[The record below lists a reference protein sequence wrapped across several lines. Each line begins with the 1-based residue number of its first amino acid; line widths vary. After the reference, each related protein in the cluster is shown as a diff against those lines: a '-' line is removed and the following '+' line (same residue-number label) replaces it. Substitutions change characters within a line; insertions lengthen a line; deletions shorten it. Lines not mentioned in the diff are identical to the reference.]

1 MFKVYSASAGSGKTY
16 NLVLDFLY
24 YCFRPYLN
32 RFKNLEDPNNF
43 ECTTCLNYQNI
54 LAITFTNNAAAEM
67 KSRIV
72 SKLYEIAFQSEEDQK
87 QSGDFKNLYEKCFE
101 DDKLYWNVA
110 PIFFKKCSQAL
121 LHDILFDYSRFTIT
135 TIDSFVQR
143 IIRSSAVALG
153 LTTNYDVQIQLS
165 DFYKGAINLYVSDLS
180 KSNGQLKIVA
190 DEILQSLEETGKAN
204 VTDFLESSLRII
216 YGNAEKSYPFM
227 QISGNTED
235 IVKDVY
241 EWRSTYYKLKKDYHQ
256 TMAARLTPI
265 SKKAAAAFADAGSY
279 GINPQKKVSDFFQNL
294 PNSEDHWLNLNGNNN
309 KGLEHSK
316 VSKELKPD
324 SVFKATKKHA
334 DLVDVFAQ
342 QIIALKEE
350 AKKIVYEFAEEFFT
364 YKALSQNSNKLLVLA
379 TLRDK
384 MNVLKEQSSSFFLSE
399 SNTLIY
405 SEIMN
410 NYGADGLFEKV
421 SYFKNF
427 FLDEFQDTSKMQW
440 EDLKPL
446 LLNALSSS
454 SANDGNITLFGDVK
468 QSIYRF
474 RNGDVK
480 LFYNLI
486 DYNRLKNTEHS
497 LSLLLK
503 ENDYFDKNLDTNWRS
518 LPTIVNFNNNLF
530 KFFSDTLELDNYYK
544 DVLQKVPVKSKGNDF
559 QNSLPD
565 YSQGLVKIVIADQ
578 ESPKDILDYWP
589 DVDPDFANIVVP
601 DLPVEFLETL
611 IAVVDAQKRGYEFSD
626 IMILSSS
633 NDTCAQVA
641 NMLMAAQ
648 FPVVTA
654 ESLKISDN
662 PAVNLIIST
671 LYYYQNPN
679 DNIRQATILNYFASK
694 CNNADFFALLLENK
708 SFSEKLKDL
717 GKDNFDSSME
727 EILSNPFIFAIK
739 ELVKFYEFDSQ
750 HNPFIAD
757 FLDLVSDFSRNHVPT
772 IENFLEWWNEQV
784 YGDKTVVPKLSL
796 PSGQNAIRVMS
807 IHKSKG
813 LEAPVVI
820 TICKN
825 PPKNQKSY
833 AWLKSDNYTTPSYV
847 TLDKS
852 LQYTDF
858 KDEYLQDIEENELD
872 YLNKWYVDFTRARE
886 VLYVIYTIPKKDSY
900 SALSI
905 GNTVINF
912 INNNPDVN
920 KIDDSDFYF
929 GNFEH
934 KKAYNKEQKID
945 KPDDLKISYSDFA
958 FYGNRKFIITKEKDT
973 ASAIGTEI
981 HEILQKYRSFPSSEQ
996 EIEETIA
1003 LYSDSLRSSLKNI
1016 FTQILNNN
1024 ELKSYFFVEDVD
1036 IVRNEV
1042 EIITEDGTLKRPDRV
1057 VFKPDHVMI
1066 IDYKTGKEHSEEYE
1080 KQISEYKS
1088 YIEHLGYKDVR
1099 TKILYLSH

>member
-24 YCFRPYLN
+24 YCFRPYLK
-32 RFKNLEDPNNF
+32 RFKNLENPQKF
-43 ECTTCLNYQNI
+43 ECSTCLNYQNI
-54 LAITFTNNAAAEM
+54 LAVTFTNNAAAEM

-72 SKLYEIAFQSEEDQK
+72 SKLYEIAFQSEEEQK
-87 QSGDFKNLYEKCFE
+87 RSGDYKNLYEKCFE
-101 DDKLYWNVA
+101 NDKSYWNFA

-153 LTTNYDVQIQLS
+153 LTTNYDIQIQLS
-165 DFYKGAINLYVSDLS
+165 DFYNGAINLYVSELS
-180 KSNGQLKIVA
+180 ESNSQLKIVA
-190 DEILQSLEETGKAN
+190 DEILQSLEEKGKAN

-216 YGNAEKSYPFM
+216 YGDAEKSYPFM

-241 EWRSTYYKLKKDYHQ
+241 EWRTTYSTLKKDYPK
-256 TMAARLTPI
+256 TMTASLTLI
-265 SKKAAAAFADAGSY
+265 SQKAATVFADAERY
-279 GINPQKKVSDFFQNL
+279 GIIPQKKVSDFFLNL
-294 PNSEDHWLNLNGNNN
+294 PYNEDHWLNLNGNSN

-316 VSKELKPD
+316 VSKELKSD
-324 SVFKATKKHA
+324 SVFKKVTKHE
-334 DLVDVFAQ
+334 DLIDGYAQ
-342 QIIALKEE
+342 QIIALKED
-350 AKKIVYEFAEEFFT
+350 AKQIVYDFAKEFYT
-364 YKALSQNSNKLLVLA
+364 YKALAQNSNKLLVLA

-384 MNVLKEQSSSFFLSE
+384 MDILKEQSSSFFLSE

-405 SEIMN
+405 KEITT
-410 NYGADGLFEKV
+410 NYGAEGLFEKV
-421 SYFKNF
+421 SSFKNF

-446 LLNALSSS
+446 LLNALSSPS
-454 SANDGNITLFGDVK
+454 SNDGNITLFGDVK

-486 DYNRLKNTEHS
+486 DYNRLKDSERVLS
-497 LSLLLK
+497 SLLK
-503 ENDYFDKNLDTNWRS
+503 KDDYFDKNLDTNWRS

-530 KFFSDTLELDNYYK
+530 KFFSETLELGNYYK
-544 DVLQKVPVKSKGNDF
+544 DVLQKVPVKSENNDF

-565 YSQGLVKIVIADQ
+565 YSRGLVKIVIGDK
-578 ESPKDILDYWP
+578 ESPKNIFDYWP
-589 DVDPDFANIVVP
+589 EVDSEFANIVVP
-601 DLPVEFLETL
+601 ELPVELLETL

-633 NDTCAQVA
+633 NDTCAQAA

-648 FPVVTA
+648 FPVVTV

-662 PAVNLIIST
+662 PAVNLIINT

-679 DNIRQATILNYFASK
+679 DNVRQATILKYFASK

-708 SFSEKLKDL
+708 SFDEKLQTL
-717 GKDNFDSSME
+717 GKETFDSTLE
-727 EILSNPFIFAIK
+727 EILSNPFVFAIK
-739 ELVKFYEFDSQ
+739 ELIKYYEFDSQ

-757 FLDLVSDFSRNHVPT
+757 FLDLVSDFSKNHVTT
-772 IENFLEWWNEQV
+772 IENFLEWWNDKV
-784 YGDKTVVPKLSL
+784 YGDNNTVPKLSL

-825 PPKNQKSY
+825 PPPNLKSN
-833 AWLKSDNYTTPSYV
+833 AWLKSDRYNTPSYV

-852 LQYTDF
+852 LQYSDF
-858 KDEYLQDIEENELD
+858 SDEYLRDVEDNKLD
-872 YLNKWYVDFTRARE
+872 YLNKWYVDFTRAKE
-886 VLYVIYTIPKKDSY
+886 ILYVIYGKPKKKTS

-905 GNTVINF
+905 GNTVLNF
-912 INNNPDVN
+912 IENNPDVN
-920 KIDDSDFYF
+920 KIDDNNFYF
-929 GNFEH
+929 GDFQH
-934 KKAYNKEQKID
+934 KKAYSKEQKED
-945 KPDDLKISYSDFA
+945 KSGDLKIYYSDFA
-958 FYGNRKFIITKEKDT
+958 FHGNRKFIITKEKDS
-973 ASAIGTEI
+973 ASALGTEI
-981 HEILQKYRSFPSSEQ
+981 HEILQKIRSFPDSEQ
-996 EIEETIA
+996 EIEKITA
-1003 LYSDSLRSSLKNI
+1003 MYPDSLRESLKKI
-1016 FTQILNNN
+1016 LTQILDNK
-1024 ELKSYFFVEDVD
+1024 ELKTYFFVEAED

-1042 EIITEDGTLKRPDRV
+1042 EIVTEDGTLKRPDRV

-1066 IDYKTGKEHSEEYE
+1066 IDYKTGKEHNEEYE

-1088 YIEHLGYKDVR
+1088 YIEQLGYKDVR
-1099 TKILYLSH
+1099 TRILYLSH